1 MPAAL
6 LGRVLAVAGVVILV
20 LSPAAAV
27 ATAGRDAIGQEREP
41 YAVDRADDDA
51 AAAVGGRHLAVMR
64 QSDQPSTFSGR
75 PGPALPIST
84 ARTGRRT

>member
-20 LSPAAAV
+20 LSPAAAL

-41 YAVDRADDDA
+41 YAVDRADDV
-51 AAAVGGRHLAVMR
+51 VGSRRLAVIR

-75 PGPALPIST
+75 PGPALPISA